1 MNLFKRDKQEK
12 LGLDLQNP
20 INQKAAI
27 QASLDNKV
35 PLINKGNGLFMVD
48 IKHVKEKNLYQFL
61 KQFINNSVN
70 SRQGVVYKEDPKFDY
85 ILIYDKED

>member
-1 MNLFKRDKQEK
+1 MNLFKREKKEK

-20 INQKAAI
+20 INQKAAV

-35 PLINKGNGLFMVD
+35 PLISKGNGLYIVD
-48 IKHVKEKNLYQFL
+48 TKGVKDSRLYNFL
-61 KQFINNSVN
+61 KQFLMNSVN
-70 SRQGVVYKEDPKFDY
+70 SHNGVIYKEDPKYDY